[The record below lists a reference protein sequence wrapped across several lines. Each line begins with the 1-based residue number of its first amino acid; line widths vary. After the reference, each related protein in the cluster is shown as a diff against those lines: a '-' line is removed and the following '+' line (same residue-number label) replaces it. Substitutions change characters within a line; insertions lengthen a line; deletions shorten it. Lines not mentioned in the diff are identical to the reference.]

1 MTKKVTISA
10 YEFLKKFPD
19 ERAARLHIEERRWHG
34 KPICPHCGSVERI
47 QTRKIEGYFRCLS
60 CKEDFTVRT
69 GTIFERSPRTC
80 PTSNN
85 SPIGCGRSLRFL
97 TDQIGRQML

>member
-1 MTKKVTISA
+1 MRISDMTKKVTISA

-47 QTRKIEGYFRCLS
+47 QTRKIEG
-60 CKEDFTVRT
+60 
-69 GTIFERSPRTC
+69 
-80 PTSNN
+80 
-85 SPIGCGRSLRFL
+85 
-97 TDQIGRQML
+97 